1 MNHKLQL
8 KTEKSNNQCLRIFLF
23 VWKKLYTFL
32 QLRPK
37 SIDQSLFIVSGRGGG
52 GEGEER
58 GGVTWFLEWRWG
70 NQSSSTESTK
80 GRLQKINCQQESII
94 SSCQLTDHE
103 EGPGIRKNI
112 KSLIGDQLNF
122 IMTHQNPLPPLP
134 SPSQAVN
141 NDRFLRMISE
151 WHFNMS
157 FRTPQKWLT
166 CNLS

>member
-1 MNHKLQL
+1 MYHTLQL

-37 SIDQSLFIVSGRGGG
+37 FIDQSIFIVSGG

-70 NQSSSTESTK
+70 DQSSSTEPTG
-80 GRLQKINCQQESII
+80 GRLQKINCQQEIII

-103 EGPGIRKNI
+103 EGPGIYKNI
-112 KSLIGDQLNF
+112 KSLIRVQVNF
-122 IMTHQNPLPPLP
+122 IMMHQNPLLPPFP
-134 SPSQAVN
+134 ASG
-141 NDRFLRMISE
+141 ISE
-151 WHFNMS
+151 WASGHRRS
-157 FRTPQKWLT
+157 D
-166 CNLS
+166 